1 VSRRSPLAWA
11 SAWALAGRSR
21 LPSRLGGRCRVAST
35 GLACSGS
42 VSPPAWASARALA
55 LLARRR
61 PSSVDTVSSY
71 VNRFPSPHF
80 VFLHFVA
87 PTCSQLVFSPP
98 PGGMRF
104 FSVSRCLPLALFLIA
119 ARVLTPRGFPAHP
132 PWIGRH
138 SSSYACRLSIL
149 WGRLFVPC
157 LCVGILPT
165 FPILL
170 MLLWLY

>member
-1 VSRRSPLAWA
+1 VAR
-11 SAWALAGRSR
+11 RSR
-21 LPSRLGGRCRVAST
+21 LLASFGWALSRRLGLSYLHWADFTPVGGRPLCGI
-35 GLACSGS
+35 GLRCSVWLVFS
-42 VSPPAWASARALA
+42 
-55 LLARRR
+55 
-61 PSSVDTVSSY
+61 
-71 VNRFPSPHF
+71 FHF
-80 VFLHFVA
+80 VFLHFVV

-98 PGGMRF
+98 SGGMWF

-132 PWIGRH
+132 PWIGRQ

-157 LCVGILPT
+157 MCVGILPT
-165 FPILL
+165 FPILI